1 MKVVVV
7 SIYSIVNKI
16 AIVILTKEESPGIL
30 RSLPT
35 VRQAQHDKN
44 LRLLNNDH
52 PKIIKLI

>member
-7 SIYSIVNKI
+7 PIYSIVNKI
-16 AIVILTKEESPGIL
+16 AIVILTKEESPGKL
-30 RSLPT
+30 HSLPT
-35 VRQAQHDKN
+35 VRQIQHDKN